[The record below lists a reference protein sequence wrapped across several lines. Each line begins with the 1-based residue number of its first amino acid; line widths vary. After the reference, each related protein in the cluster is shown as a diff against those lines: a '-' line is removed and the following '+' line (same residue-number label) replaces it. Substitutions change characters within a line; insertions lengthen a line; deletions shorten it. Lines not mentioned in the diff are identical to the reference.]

1 MTSLFTNTTTYKEPT
16 YHLHLSPMDAPQALG
31 HKRVA
36 QEARPYA
43 SLDKLVDEVMQKRFG
58 DKKFSPK
65 AAKQMRAEIAHSLSN
80 RPDQK
85 CSMKIQLPLARAQ
98 GLIATI
104 VDRLKKL
111 APDSKVD
118 LTPIAELAF
127 EEENFGWILEIKLRS
142 LFPKNPEL
150 RSNLFEEVRK
160 CRDELS
166 RLTEA
171 TMKFYRPSQPL
182 NGLSYMDHEGKPV
195 VVSQTIASSFDK
207 SNPNVQ
213 NCRLNLDSN
222 GHVIYSTGRLETE
235 EKAYQA
241 LFNLIYQ
248 TLVSGQTDSLTKQ
261 PDGSYLYPVVIENLI
276 GSSPFAKKER
286 EYLLAE
292 DEVLKSLSGKKLQLI
307 LPSGQ
312 TVTVEPLLMHFSTQA
327 NYNSF
332 FGQSHRW
339 TCTGSDVGE
348 RITDEGTQA
357 LISYYQSLGQEN
369 PAVEHCLK
377 KLKSCPK
384 LEDRLMLRAFICE
397 MLNIPY
403 HVHCKSSKD
412 RTAGVVAIKKALHQW
427 LRIENWKAVKEIPDP
442 VELFNNP
449 VFREYSEAALFENLP
464 LTDQG
469 VGFSGVL
476 DGRLHTQDR
485 GFSFQKSLIEHSLPT
500 RILSTRHLH
509 KATLVERVMYTAAM
523 SLASLVATTL
533 YVAATPIVLAGLRY
547 KFKKDYLEVYKYLFL
562 NLVTLPILSGMRRYW
577 IDRNSKTLQERRL
590 LLDKTPKRKVYT
602 PNTRKM

>member
-1 MTSLFTNTTTYKEPT
+1 MTSLFTHTTTYKEPT
-16 YHLHLSPMDAPQALG
+16 YHLHLSPKDAPQALR
-31 HKRVA
+31 HKRD
-36 QEARPYA
+36 ARPPCKD
-43 SLDKLVDEVMQKRFG
+43 LDALVTEVMQERFG
-58 DKKFSPK
+58 DKKHTPK
-65 AAKQMRAEIAHSLSN
+65 AEKQLRAEIAHSLSN

-85 CSMKIQLPLARAQ
+85 CSLKIQLPLARAQ
-98 GLIATI
+98 GLVAAL
-104 VDRLKKL
+104 VDRLKNL
-111 APDSKVD
+111 VPESTVD

-127 EEENFGWILEIKLRS
+127 QEENFGWILDIKLKT
-142 LFPKNPEL
+142 LFPQNPEL
-150 RSNLFEEVRK
+150 RNSLFNEVLKFRE
-160 CRDELS
+160 ELS
-166 RLTEA
+166 SLTES
-171 TMKFYRPSQPL
+171 TMKFYRPIQSW
-182 NGLSYMDHEGKPV
+182 NRSSYMDHNDKPV

-213 NCRLNLDSN
+213 NCRLNLDIN
-222 GHVIYSTGRLETE
+222 EHVIYSTGRLETE

-241 LFNLIYQ
+241 LVNLIYQ
-248 TLVSGQTDSLTKQ
+248 TFVSDQAESLT
-261 PDGSYLYPVVIENLI
+261 PREDGSYLCPVVIENLI

-292 DEVLKSLSGKKLQLI
+292 DEVLKSLSGKKLQFT
-307 LPSGQ
+307 LPSGE

-327 NYNSF
+327 NYNLF

-339 TCTGSDVGE
+339 TSTGSDVGE

-357 LISYYQSLGQEN
+357 LIIYYRSLGKPNQ
-369 PAVEHCLK
+369 AVEDCLK
-377 KLKSCPK
+377 QLKSCTK

-397 MLNIPY
+397 MLDIPY

-412 RTAGVVAIKKALHQW
+412 RTAGVAAIKKALHQW
-427 LRIENWKAVKEIPDP
+427 LRIEALKSNNLEINP

-523 SLASLVATTL
+523 SLAAF
-533 YVAATPIVLAGLRY
+533 VAATVCIVAAPIVLAGLRY
-547 KFKKDYLEVYKYLFL
+547 KFKKDYLEVYKYLLL
-562 NLVTLPILSGMRRYW
+562 NLVALPILSGTRQYW
-577 IDRNSKTLQERRL
+577 IDRDSKTLQERRFL
-590 LLDKTPKRKVYT
+590 LSKTPKRKHYPKIAVT
-602 PNTRKM
+602 KI